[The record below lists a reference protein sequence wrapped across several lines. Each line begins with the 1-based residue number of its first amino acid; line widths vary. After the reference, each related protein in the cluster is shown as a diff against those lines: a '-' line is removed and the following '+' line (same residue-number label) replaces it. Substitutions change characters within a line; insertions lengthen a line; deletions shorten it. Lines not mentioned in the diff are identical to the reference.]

1 MIKFWKHMPLDDIV
15 VKNQVSLTQNFNQK
29 TPYLDSCQKNPFVIL
44 DKLILTCILSSGDHY
59 WPIFLIGHFD
69 FEGNGSFD

>member
-1 MIKFWKHMPLDDIV
+1 MPLDDIV
-15 VKNQVSLTQNFNQK
+15 VKNQVSLTRNFNQK

-59 WPIFLIGHFD
+59 
-69 FEGNGSFD
+69 